1 MDHDTIV
8 IHNLEIVARHGVYD
22 DERSEG
28 RRFAFDV
35 EADLAPR
42 HPDAADEIVATLDYR
57 DLAAAVLRAAQGPS
71 RHLIETLAEQIAAD
85 VLGDARVARVRVRVR
100 KYATGV
106 PGAPEWVGI
115 AIARSRRATAQPAP

>member
-1 MDHDTIV
+1 MDHDTIA

-22 DERSEG
+22 DERTEG

-35 EADLAPR
+35 EADLRPRDPAAP
-42 HPDAADEIVATLDYR
+42 DEILATVDYR

-85 VLGDARVARVRVRVR
+85 VLADPRVSRVRVRVR

-106 PGAPEWVGI
+106 PGAPEWVGL
-115 AIARSRRATAQPAP
+115 AIARSRSAAAQPAP